1 MRQGKIPV
9 KRRLIQLASALIYN
23 AHLKGFGEGTIYQ
36 GSLKGVCVP
45 GLNCYSCP
53 GAVAACP
60 LGSLQSAIGSIR
72 GNLPLYV
79 LGLLILF
86 GLFLG
91 RLICG
96 FLCPFGLIQELLHK
110 IPGPKIRKNR
120 ITRVLSYT
128 KYVILVIFVI
138 YLPLYY
144 GYTKGYPLP
153 AFCKYICPAGTLEG
167 GIPLTAADPSLRMM
181 LGALFSWKV
190 ALMLGILTASV
201 FLYRF
206 FCRFLCPLGAIYSLF
221 AGVSL
226 FGIQVKEEKCTRC
239 GKCVRQCQM
248 DVKKVGDRECIQ
260 CGECRDVCAFDAIS
274 WKKPLERFRTGEK
287 VSPEGAKTAK
297 TEKGGAKQPVKTE
310 AGKSGSI

>member
-1 MRQGKIPV
+1 MKQGKIPL
-9 KRRLIQLASALIYN
+9 KRRVLQLACALIYN

-36 GSLKGVCVP
+36 GSLKGMCVP

-60 LGSLQSAIGSIR
+60 LGSLQSAMGSIPSR
-72 GNLPLYV
+72 IPYYL

-120 ITRVLSYT
+120 VTRALSYT
-128 KYVILVIFVI
+128 KYGILVVFVL
-138 YLPLYY
+138 YLPLFY
-144 GYTKGYPLP
+144 GYHQGYPMP

-167 GIPLTAADPSLRMM
+167 GLPLTAMDSSLRMM
-181 LGALFSWKV
+181 LGNLFSWKV
-190 ALMLGILTASV
+190 ALMIGILAASV

-206 FCRFLCPLGAIYSLF
+206 FCRFLCPLGAVYSLF
-221 AGVSL
+221 ATVSL
-226 FGIQVKEEKCTRC
+226 FGIQEEEDKCIKC
-239 GKCVRQCQM
+239 GKCVTHCSM
-248 DVKKVGDRECIQ
+248 DIKRVGDRECIH
-260 CGECRDVCAFDAIS
+260 CGACRSVCPVHAIS
-274 WKKPLERFRTGEK
+274 WKNPLREIRTIRKEKRKEGEK
-287 VSPEGAKTAK
+287 R
-297 TEKGGAKQPVKTE
+297 
-310 AGKSGSI
+310 